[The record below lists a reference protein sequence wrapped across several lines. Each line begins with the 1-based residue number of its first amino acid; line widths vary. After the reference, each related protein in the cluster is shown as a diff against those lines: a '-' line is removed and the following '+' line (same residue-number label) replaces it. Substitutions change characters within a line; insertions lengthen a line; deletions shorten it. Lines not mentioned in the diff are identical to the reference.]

1 MRWGVVLRRLVRLM
15 SDRQWVQTIRHE
27 QSMLSLPFGLGYT
40 IDITQTLTALAAA
53 GMHARVEAFDRL
65 RFDDG
70 RTAFL
75 ATPDPT
81 ATVIGDDGVGD
92 RVDDVILLP
101 GGSEGGVLSLVRR
114 YPDLVVVNGKRGR
127 VWADGRQLS
136 GTSMQREAT
145 PGWRTVFAIA
155 RSIVMHGGGTHAIAD
170 RSGVPFNEVR
180 AAMPA
185 LGVHVFHTPIGWEA
199 RDRPALVDW
208 ALAAYPGCGGVRTCW
223 RRNTTIDE
231 QADQLI
237 ALGGVMSDRWAAHQ
251 SGVIVPPNRLT
262 AFFAQ
267 HPDMAALGYEP
278 ATVNE
283 ATVTVV
289 IPQDTTILASAEG
302 CCTDD
307 FITAHVLYEDSWVT
321 ANTDAVNGLRQLLH
335 FRSDLAHDLR
345 WHPGSGEGGMG

>member
-1 MRWGVVLRRLVRLM
+1 M
-15 SDRQWVQTIRHE
+15 SDRQWVQDIRRQ
-27 QSMLSLPFGLGYT
+27 QSILSLPFGLGYS

-53 GMHARVEAFDRL
+53 GMPARVEAFDRL

-81 ATVIGDDGVGD
+81 TTVIDDDDGAEG
-92 RVDDVILLP
+92 RADDVILLP

-127 VWADGRQLS
+127 VWADGRQVH

-145 PGWRTVFAIA
+145 PGWRTVFAVA
-155 RSIVMHGGGTHAIAD
+155 RSIVMHGGGTQTIAD
-170 RSGVPFNEVR
+170 RTGIPMGEVR
-180 AAMPA
+180 AVMPA
-185 LGVHVFHTPIGWEA
+185 LGSHVFHTPIGWEA
-199 RDRPALVDW
+199 TDRPALVDW
-208 ALAAYPGCGGVRTCW
+208 ALAAYPGYGGVRICW
-223 RRNTTIDE
+223 RRDDTIDA

-237 ALGGVMSDRWAAHQ
+237 GLGGVMSDRWAAQQ
-251 SGVIVPPNRLT
+251 SGVFVSPNRLT
-262 AFFAQ
+262 AFFAK

-278 ATVNE
+278 ASVDD
-283 ATVTVV
+283 ATVKV
-289 IPQDTTILASAEG
+289 IVPQDTTILSSAEG

-345 WHPGSGEGGMG
+345 WHPSGS